1 MTVFRWI
8 MGLLGGFF
16 AAGWIFSFL
25 MYVLRDDDRLREL
38 GTRFRH
44 FTILIGLAWF
54 NLGPETDVRIG
65 KVWNSPLPEV
75 KR

>member
-8 MGLLGGFF
+8 VGLLGGFF

-44 FTILIGLAWF
+44 FTILIGLGWF
-54 NLGPETDVRIG
+54 NLEIWGRVIYTIFT
-65 KVWNSPLPEV
+65 WN
-75 KR
+75 R